1 MSFRPE
7 NGERG
12 GASGGDPPPGGPAGE
27 RLSPPGGQEER
38 RRGRSAARLGL
49 VPVIVGILLL
59 ALVLG
64 LILLWSS
71 YGDRAGGTSVYEDS
85 LEPGPEPVI
94 HLTNGPGRV
103 RIEGVEGLET
113 VEISAKRYAR
123 GRNPTAAK
131 SNASGVPVDIAND
144 GSTLEISS
152 DGGSGTGV
160 DYDLRVPPGAT
171 VEIESEAG
179 DVEISGLDNDAKA
192 RAESGD
198 ISVEDVKGS
207 IAIEAPQGD
216 VTVKSVSTETG
227 NVDITVGTGDLDLEN
242 LVVGIMEARID
253 SGDVSLLGRF
263 SGSGRVLVETGSIN
277 VRLPSEDTNDLTF
290 ETRVG
295 EVVRDDEQESG

>member
-1 MSFRPE
+1 VSFRPE

-12 GASGGDPPPGGPAGE
+12 GASGGPPGGPDSE
-27 RLSPPGGQEER
+27 RLRAPLGGQEER
-38 RRGRSAARLGL
+38 RRGRSTSRRPF
-49 VPVIVGILLL
+49 VPVVVGILLL
-59 ALVLG
+59 ALVIG
-64 LILLWSS
+64 LLILWSS

-85 LEPGPEPVI
+85 IESGTEPMI
-94 HLTNGPGRV
+94 HITNGPGRV

-152 DGGSGTGV
+152 DGGGGTGV

-171 VEIESEAG
+171 VEIESVAG
-179 DVEISGLDNDAKA
+179 DVEISGLDNDATA
-192 RAESGD
+192 RVESGD
-198 ISVEDVKGS
+198 VSMEDVQGS

-216 VTVKSVSTETG
+216 VTVKSISTETG
-227 NVDITVGTGDLDLEN
+227 NVDITVGSGDLDLEN
-242 LVVGIMEARID
+242 LVVGIMEARVD
-253 SGDVSLLGRF
+253 SGDVTLLGRF
-263 SGSGRVLVETGSIN
+263 SGSGRVFVETGSIN